1 MLTDQTKLSKFESDH
16 AGLEMVSIHQLV
28 LYFLVYSQEILSL
41 IGGLKL
47 KQRKDGIVLS

>member
-28 LYFLVYSQEILSL
+28 LYFLVYVDVSCQRRILQNL
-41 IGGLKL
+41 I
-47 KQRKDGIVLS
+47 